1 MKPNVE
7 SVWVHPLEKSSNGW
21 CSGGC
26 WSPSLEPMVLDDD
39 SPKTFLFQT
48 ITLEA
53 SQGKKKVKI
62 ETLWLFVHTKTLGH
76 GLLHGIPR

>member
-1 MKPNVE
+1 
-7 SVWVHPLEKSSNGW
+7 
-21 CSGGC
+21 
-26 WSPSLEPMVLDDD
+26 MVLDDD

-53 SQGKKKVKI
+53 SQEKNTIKI